1 MKDMIFD
8 SAKRLFAQ
16 YPVAPDGQDGV
27 WNPALWQAVEEA
39 GFTLALLSE
48 DEGGFGLEPADAL
61 GLLQIAAARAATIPL
76 GETMVANWL
85 LAKAG
90 MPLAE
95 GPAGFA
101 PQGAPGGIA
110 CGRHLNTL
118 VLYAAEGEEARI
130 VHLDLSGAG
139 DVWRQRSNVA
149 GEPHDIFT
157 GTGTGHQAGA
167 VAPVATPVVDAL
179 AALVRT
185 QQMAGALQAVLDMT
199 VGYATQRVQFGRPLG
214 KFQAIQ
220 QYLAVMAG
228 EVAASRAAAL
238 MAAQAM
244 PLAQS
249 APADFRLLV
258 AAAKIRTGEA
268 AGTVCALSHQ
278 VHGAIGFSR
287 EYALHPLTRRL
298 WAWRDEHGR
307 EADWAGELGKAAI
320 SGKNGLWP
328 VVTNL
333 QASFF

>member
-1 MKDMIFD
+1 MTDMIFD

-16 YPVAPDGQDGV
+16 YPVAPDSPDGA
-27 WNPALWQAVEEA
+27 WNPALWQAVEDA
-39 GFTLALLSE
+39 GFALALLSE
-48 DEGGFGLEPADAL
+48 TEGGFGLEPAVAF
-61 GLLQIAAARAATIPL
+61 GLLHIAAAHAATIPL

-90 MPLAE
+90 LPLAE

-101 PQGAPGGIA
+101 PLGQAVRIA
-110 CGRHLNTL
+110 CGRHLQTL
-118 VLYAAEGEEARI
+118 VLYAGDGAGLRVAR
-130 VHLDLSGAG
+130 LDLAGAG
-139 DVWRQRSNVA
+139 DVWRRGANLA
-149 GEPHDIFT
+149 GEPRDTFT
-157 GTGTGHQAGA
+157 DEQDQAGA
-167 VAPVATPVVDAL
+167 TAPVGEAVVGAL
-179 AALVRT
+179 AALMRT

-199 VGYATQRVQFGRPLG
+199 VQYATERVQFGRPLG

-228 EVAASRAAAL
+228 ETAAARAAAL
-238 MAAQAM
+238 MAAQAL

-249 APADFRLLV
+249 APDDFCLLA
-258 AAAKIRTGEA
+258 AAAKIRAGEA

-278 VHGAIGFSR
+278 VHGAIGFSQ

-307 EADWAGELGKAAI
+307 EADWAGELGKAAL

-328 VVTNL
+328 LLTNL

>member
-1 MKDMIFD
+1 MTDMILE

-16 YPVAPDGQDGV
+16 YPVAPDGKDGA

-48 DEGGFGLEPADAL
+48 GEGGFGLEPAHAL
-61 GLLQIAAARAATIPL
+61 GVLHIAAARAATIPL

-90 MPLAE
+90 IPMAE
-95 GPAGFA
+95 GPAGFS
-101 PQGAPGGIA
+101 PQGAPDGVA

-130 VHLDLSGAG
+130 THLQFSGASNA
-139 DVWRQRSNVA
+139 WKQRANVA
-149 GEPHDIFT
+149 GEPRDIFT
-157 GTGTGHQAGA
+157 GTHSQSGS
-167 VAPVATPVVDAL
+167 VIPVSKPVIDAL
-179 AALVRT
+179 AAMVRT

-199 VGYATQRVQFGRPLG
+199 LEYATQRVQFARPLG

-228 EVAASRAAAL
+228 ETAAARAAAL
-238 MAAQAM
+238 MAAQALA
-244 PLAQS
+244 LAQS
-249 APADFRLLV
+249 APDDFRLLV

-320 SGKNGLWP
+320 GGKNGLWP
-328 VVTNL
+328 TVTDL

>member
-1 MKDMIFD
+1 MTNMIFD

-27 WNPALWQAVEEA
+27 WNPTLWRAVEEA

-90 MPLAE
+90 LPLAE

-101 PQGAPGGIA
+101 PQGAPEGIA

-118 VLYAAEGEEARI
+118 VLYAAEGEEARL
-130 VHLDLSGAG
+130 VHLDLSGMSEAWKEG
-139 DVWRQRSNVA
+139 ENIA
-149 GEPHDIFT
+149 GEPRDIFA
-157 GTGTGHQAGA
+157 GTANQAA
-167 VAPVATPVVDAL
+167 AIAPVGTPVIEAL

-199 VGYATQRVQFGRPLG
+199 VEYATQRVQFGRPLG

-238 MAAQAM
+238 MAAQ
-244 PLAQS
+244 
-249 APADFRLLV
+249 
-258 AAAKIRTGEA
+258 
-268 AGTVCALSHQ
+268 
-278 VHGAIGFSR
+278 
-287 EYALHPLTRRL
+287 
-298 WAWRDEHGR
+298 
-307 EADWAGELGKAAI
+307 
-320 SGKNGLWP
+320 
-328 VVTNL
+328 
-333 QASFF
+333 